1 MSNRKTW
8 SWTDDSSVLR
18 NRTTVLNREL
28 DEAELRIKVLEELIH
43 EERKDTQYYR
53 RLFITASRKLDA
65 LRDWLD
71 VQRPPSTKE

>member
-18 NRTTVLNREL
+18 NRTTFLNREL
-28 DEAELRIKVLEELIH
+28 DEAELRIKGLEELLR
-43 EERKDTQYYR
+43 EERKDAQYYR